1 MNIEKGKISG
11 RQYSLLIMGFIEGSI
26 ILTSYASYASNI
38 VKNSTWLVI
47 LSASAFWFGRIAA

>member
-26 ILTSYASYASNI
+26 ILTSYASNI